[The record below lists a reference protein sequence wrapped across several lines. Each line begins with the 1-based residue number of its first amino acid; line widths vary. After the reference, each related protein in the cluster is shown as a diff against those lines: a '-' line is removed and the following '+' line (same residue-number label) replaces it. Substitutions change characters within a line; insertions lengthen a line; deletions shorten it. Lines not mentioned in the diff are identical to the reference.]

1 MRHAADTALKGVI
14 CGAKAVFLRPSLRA
28 ATQLESRYG
37 GFQTILDACADCRLS
52 VIADVIETSSDCPDF
67 LATLIGTPLIE
78 VLPKVIEE
86 LPAHILALAG
96 VDPDKEGQGGGE
108 SIPFADYYARLFRI
122 GTGWLGW
129 SPDVTWNATPKEI
142 AEAYSGHLEM
152 LRAIHGGSD
161 DQPRPTELPENAKFD
176 RAGLHALKFMGK
188 AT

>member
-37 GFQTILDACADCRLS
+37 FQTLFDACAEYRLD
-52 VIADVIETSSDCPDF
+52 VIADVIETSSDCRDF
-67 LATLIGTPLIE
+67 LATLTGTPLIE
-78 VLPKVIEE
+78 VLPKIVEM

-96 VDPDKEGQGGGE
+96 ADSDKQASDSGE
-108 SIPFADYYARLFRI
+108 SVPFADYYARLFRI

-152 LRAIHGGSD
+152 LRAIHGGAD
-161 DQPRPTELPENAKFD
+161 DQTRPTEPPEQAKFD

-188 AT
+188 VK